1 MVSSTHKEAYKTQGE
16 EWSQL
21 AVKAQAGDKRAYSA
35 LLGDIY
41 PFVKSRVASGLAN
54 PDWIDDVAQ
63 DVLISVHKSLESY
76 SPERPFRP
84 WLMAIIQFRKTDF
97 LRKHYKNKKV
107 KENTYEKVNI
117 FSEDVTDS
125 PNAGELKD
133 IEAALE
139 DIPEKQREIF
149 LRMKVEGYSAKE
161 VAEEM
166 DMSVSAVKVSA
177 HRTANKLK
185 ETLNEHE

>member
-1 MVSSTHKEAYKTQGE
+1 MPPTTHEDAYKSQGE
-16 EWSQL
+16 VWKEL
-21 AVKAQAGDKRAYSA
+21 AILAQSGDKLAYSN
-35 LLGDIY
+35 LLKDIY
-41 PFVKSRVASGLAN
+41 PFIKSRVASGLAN
-54 PDWIDDVAQ
+54 VDWIDDVAQ

-97 LRKHYKNKKV
+97 LRKHYKNKTV
-107 KENTYEKVNI
+107 KENTYEKIDI
-117 FSEDVTDS
+117 FSENVTDS
-125 PNAGELKD
+125 PHAGELKD

-139 DIPEKQREIF
+139 DVPEKQKEIF
-149 LRMKVEGYSAKE
+149 LRIKVDGYSAQE
-161 VAEEM
+161 VADQM

-185 ETLNEHE
+185 KMLKDHE